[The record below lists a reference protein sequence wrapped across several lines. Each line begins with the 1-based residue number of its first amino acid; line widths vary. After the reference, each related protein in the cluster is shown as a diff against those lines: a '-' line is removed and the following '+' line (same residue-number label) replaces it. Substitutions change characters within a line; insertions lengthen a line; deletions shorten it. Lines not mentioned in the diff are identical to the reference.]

1 MAEQYI
7 KVVESADNVGTLIR
21 DTEEG
26 ETLEIQ
32 VDDDIVTVTLNE
44 DIPFGHKVALRDIE
58 EEETI
63 MKYGTSIG
71 YASEDIDAGDW
82 VHVHNVESNYG
93 RGDLADDDTAQAV
106 SE

>member
-1 MAEQYI
+1 MPEQYI
-7 KVVESADNVGTLIR
+7 KVVEPADNVGTLIR
-21 DTEEG
+21 DAEEG
-26 ETLEIQ
+26 ETLEVQ
-32 VDDDIVTVTLNE
+32 VGDETVTVTLNE

-58 EEETI
+58 NEETM

-82 VHVHNVESNYG
+82 VHVNNVESNYG